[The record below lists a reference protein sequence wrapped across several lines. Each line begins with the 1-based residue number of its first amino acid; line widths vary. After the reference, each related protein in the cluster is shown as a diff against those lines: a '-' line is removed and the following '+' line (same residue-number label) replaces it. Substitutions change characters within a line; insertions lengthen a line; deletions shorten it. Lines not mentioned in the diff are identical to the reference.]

1 MTLISSLQNTQVK
14 QIRALSRRGERERTG
29 LFFVESPRAVIEAI
43 QLHVPLDTL
52 VIAPAL
58 LKNCRMR
65 TLAQAQQRA
74 GARCLEVTPEVF
86 ESLVLK
92 ENRGGLAAVAR
103 QRWTALDQIPVGRDR
118 CWIALE
124 GVQYPGNLGTILRT
138 SDAAGGAGVIL
149 LGRTADPFDPQAVR
163 ASAGALFAQ
172 QLVRTTTGEFAAWR
186 RRHALVVVGTAP
198 QATTDYRL
206 ATYRQA
212 RVLLMG
218 SEGQGLSAELQ
229 GLCDELVRIPM
240 VGRSDSL
247 NLAVSTA
254 LVLYEI
260 FRRQRPVAAER
271 AEVGRTSL
279 IDS

>member
-1 MTLISSLQNTQVK
+1 MTLIASLQNTQVK

-43 QLHVPLDTL
+43 QLHASLDTL

-58 LKNCRMR
+58 LKNSRLLA
-65 TLAQAQQRA
+65 LAQAQRRA
-74 GARCLEVTPEVF
+74 GTPCLEVTPEVF

-103 QRWTALDQIPVGRDR
+103 QRWTALDQVPAHRDR

-149 LGRTADPFDPQAVR
+149 RGRTADPFDPQAVR
-163 ASAGALFAQ
+163 ASAGAVFAQ
-172 QLVRTTTGEFAAWR
+172 QLVRTTTSEFAAWR
-186 RRHALVVVGTAP
+186 RRHALAVVGTSP
-198 QATTDYRL
+198 QATTDYRV

-218 SEGQGLSAELQ
+218 SEGQGLSAESQ
-229 GLCDELVRIPM
+229 ALCDELVRIPM

-260 FRRQRPVAAER
+260 FRRQRPVGVAPV
-271 AEVGRTSL
+271 EVGRTSL

>member
-1 MTLISSLQNTQVK
+1 MTLIASLQNTQVK
-14 QIRALSRRGERERTG
+14 QIRALARRGEREHTG
-29 LFFVESPRAVIEAI
+29 LFFVESARAVIEAM
-43 QLHVPLDTL
+43 QLHIPLDTL

-58 LKNCRMR
+58 LKNARLQA
-65 TLAQAQQRA
+65 LAQAQRRA
-74 GARCLEVTPEVF
+74 GVRCLEVTPEVF

-92 ENRGGLAAVAR
+92 ENRGGFAAVAR
-103 QRWTALDQIPVGRDR
+103 QRWTALDQVPVGGDR

-149 LGRTADPFDPQAVR
+149 LGRTADPFDPLAVR
-163 ASAGALFAQ
+163 ASAGAIFAQ
-172 QLVRTTTGEFAAWR
+172 QLVRTTAGEFAAWR
-186 RRHALVVVGTAP
+186 RRHALTVVGTSP
-198 QATTDYRL
+198 QATTDYRV

-260 FRRQRPVAAER
+260 FRRQRPVAVVPAQ
-271 AEVGRTSL
+271 VGPASL